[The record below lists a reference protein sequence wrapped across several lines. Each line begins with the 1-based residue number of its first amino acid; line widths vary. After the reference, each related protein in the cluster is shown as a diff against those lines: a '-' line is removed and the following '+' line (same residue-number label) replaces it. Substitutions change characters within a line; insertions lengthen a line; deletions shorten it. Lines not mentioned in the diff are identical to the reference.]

1 MNLNEIRFNSVFEY
15 IKDIRRYSYDIE
27 EFLKKEGL
35 CDTVNQTPPFPD
47 EFEPTLERLSVVKN
61 FEDKVCTI
69 GISQT
74 SISIFFRFI
83 NENIPLNRMDSEIN
97 ELKIIIDKIVLFM
110 KQKISN
116 YKINFE
122 GVVIASSKIE
132 KLSANITILKVDDKT
147 DELRERIARELDD
160 KYILIEEN
168 SVLKSYKL
176 ISQVFNPLAVKNR
189 KENFVGWSV
198 ILFKELNNRLTYNY
212 NELVDDN
219 RLNITEVIEI
229 LNENFKKD
237 MEQ

>member
-27 EFLKKEGL
+27 EFLKKENL

-47 EFEPTLERLSVVKN
+47 EFEPTLERLSFVKN

-69 GISQT
+69 GISQA

-83 NENIPLNRMDSEIN
+83 NENIPLDRMDNEIN
-97 ELKIIIDKIVLFM
+97 ELKIIIDRIVSFM

-122 GVVIASSKIE
+122 GVVVASSRIE
-132 KLSANITILKVDDKT
+132 KLCADITILKVDDKT
-147 DELRERIARELDD
+147 DELRERVARELDD

-168 SVLKSYKL
+168 TVLKSYKL
-176 ISQVFNPLAVKNR
+176 INQVFNPLAIKNK

-198 ILFKELNNRLTYNY
+198 ILFKELNNRLIYNY
-212 NELVDDN
+212 NELDNDN
-219 RLNITEVIEI
+219 RLNITEVIKT
-229 LNENFKKD
+229 LNENFKRDTK
-237 MEQ
+237 